1 MSEVLAHPWMTGP
14 KASYEQIVDEFKER
28 KALIDQDAAEKR
40 EQKRDERRAAKQRI
54 DDVAHRGGVAGEEGE
69 KFIPYSV
76 EDLQGLEVQDF
87 DTYV

>member
-40 EQKRDERRAAKQRI
+40 E
-54 DDVAHRGGVAGEEGE
+54 
-69 KFIPYSV
+69 
-76 EDLQGLEVQDF
+76 
-87 DTYV
+87 